1 MSQTIVTSNPL
12 TTYAGEPIWTSMS
25 LGRTEGG
32 GGKNGPS
39 SMSGGTPISHKT
51 RIQKILCLHI
61 IKMFAVH
68 IH

>member
-1 MSQTIVTSNPL
+1 
-12 TTYAGEPIWTSMS
+12 MS